1 MFGRRPP
8 IVPPPEGPA
17 DGEGASTTHELLALI
32 AEVEATALAVYRRHG
47 LPDRPGQYARGP
59 RAKSWSWLA
68 ESLTPQEKWARLES
82 HPTGKGWRHGDLIR
96 VGQDAEAAEARMAS
110 GVLAACKGLKAR
122 IETGRT
128 PTFQDMADALR
139 LGEAWRRMAEV
150 PPSPKAAP
158 RRRKT

>member
-1 MFGRRPP
+1 MFGRRATA
-8 IVPPPEGPA
+8 VPSPDNPA
-17 DGEGASTTHELLALI
+17 AGEGASTAHELLALI
-32 AEVEATALAVYRRHG
+32 AEVEATALAVYRRQG

-68 ESLTPQEKWARLES
+68 DSLTPEEKWARLES
-82 HPTGKGWRHGDLIR
+82 HPTGTGWRYGDLIR
-96 VGQDAEAAEARMAS
+96 VGQEAEAAEARMAS

-122 IETGRT
+122 IESGRT
-128 PTFQDMADALR
+128 PTFQDLADALR

-150 PPSPKAAP
+150 PPPPKAP